1 MAKKKV
7 YKIGICTDCHIM
19 ERNPRCR
26 SGNYL
31 EDVLAKLAYIA
42 DNNDYVIIAGDLFHI
57 HNNSTLLFNT
67 VYTFF
72 KKYNSDKFH
81 VILGN
86 HDVFS
91 RNTSA
96 LNRTTIGSLHYTNA
110 LQLHMKEWELAGLTF
125 VPVLVD
131 TKPKE
136 VPSDIDSTNIMIAH
150 KYFENGF
157 APEESLTR
165 DDIRRL
171 SYKMAFLGH
180 DHSPYEEEFIGQT
193 TLIRMGS
200 LTRIDTQRY
209 NKDREI
215 VYYQLRTIGDGEFEY
230 SREVVPHKPA
240 KEVYLDEAYQHM
252 SAVGAEKKEVS
263 FVQIGDVLSKLTRRA
278 GGINS
283 LDKTLR
289 RLGTPDDSIADIK
302 WRHEINS
309 ISYT

>member
-1 MAKKKV
+1 MAKKNIYKV
-7 YKIGICTDCHIM
+7 GICVDPHIM
-19 ERNPRCR
+19 ERNPRAR
-26 SGNYL
+26 LGNYL
-31 EDVLAKLAYIA
+31 EDVLGKLKYMA
-42 DNNDYVIIAGDLFHI
+42 DNNDYVIIAGDLFHV

-72 KKYNSDKFH
+72 KMYENDKFH

-91 RNTSA
+91 RNNSD
-96 LNRTTIGSLHYTNA
+96 LRRTTIGSLHYTNA
-110 LQLHMKEWELAGLTF
+110 LQLHMNPWELCGLTF
-125 VPVLVD
+125 VPALVN
-131 TKPKE
+131 TNPKDIE
-136 VPSDIDSTNIMIAH
+136 VDVDNRNILIAH

-157 APEESLTR
+157 APEESFTR

-171 SYKMAFLGH
+171 GYKMAFLGH
-180 DHSPYEEEFIGQT
+180 DHSPYDEEFIGQT
-193 TLIRMGS
+193 TLVRMGS

-215 VYYQLRTIGDGEFEY
+215 VYYQLRTTGDGEFEY
-230 SREVVPHKPA
+230 SREVIPHKPS
-240 KEVYLDEAYQHM
+240 KEVYLEEAYQHM

-289 RLGTPDDSIADIK
+289 RLSTPDDSIADIK